1 MTRWPTP
8 HQCALKAVFLVACA
22 NKGFGFSCER
32 VVYIVPKTVHM
43 FSLLKYEESQR
54 ILTVTVTVTVTGF
67 ARHACDQDLVG
78 YLMDQAKVAPR
89 YKPGF

>member
-1 MTRWPTP
+1 
-8 HQCALKAVFLVACA
+8 
-22 NKGFGFSCER
+22 
-32 VVYIVPKTVHM
+32 M